1 MTESWP
7 TKSGKSIPTL
17 LTENAGIGRVNR
29 PGRSNLQ
36 RFTLDEIAIL
46 LEQHIPS
53 LRRYAYALVRQ
64 HDAADDLVQDC
75 LERAVGRWHLRHRDG
90 DLKAWLITILR
101 NQFINNYRQK
111 RRRGLHFAWQDVAE
125 PPATDTAPD
134 SSTAVRDI
142 FAGLDTLPEDQKSV
156 VLLVGVEDFSYEEA
170 ARVLGLPVGTVMSR
184 LSRGREKLRDYL
196 ETGRTAV
203 LRRVK

>member
-1 MTESWP
+1 
-7 TKSGKSIPTL
+7 
-17 LTENAGIGRVNR
+17 
-29 PGRSNLQ
+29 
-36 RFTLDEIAIL
+36 LDESAIL
-46 LEQHIPS
+46 LEQHIPA

-75 LERAVGRWHLRHRDG
+75 LERAVSRWHLRKRDS
-90 DLKAWLITILR
+90 DLKAWLLTILR
-101 NQFINNYRQK
+101 NQFIDSYRQK
-111 RRRGLHFAWQDVAE
+111 RRRGLHLMWDDVPE
-125 PPATDTAPD
+125 PSAPDSAPD
-134 SSTAVRDI
+134 SSTAIRDI
-142 FAGLDTLPEDQKSV
+142 FAGLDTLPEEQKSV
-156 VLLVGVEDFSYEEA
+156 VLLVGVEDLSYDEA

>member
-1 MTESWP
+1 M
-7 TKSGKSIPTL
+7 
-17 LTENAGIGRVNR
+17 
-29 PGRSNLQ
+29 
-36 RFTLDEIAIL
+36 DETAIL
-46 LEQHIPS
+46 LEQQIPA

-90 DLKAWLITILR
+90 NLKAWLLTILR
-101 NQFINNYRQK
+101 NQFIDTYRQK
-111 RRRGLHFAWQDVAE
+111 RRRGLHFAWEDVPE
-125 PPATDTAPD
+125 PASADTGPD
-134 SSTAVRDI
+134 SSTAIRDI

-156 VLLVGVEDFSYEEA
+156 VLLVAVEDLSYEEA

-196 ETGRTAV
+196 ETGRIAV